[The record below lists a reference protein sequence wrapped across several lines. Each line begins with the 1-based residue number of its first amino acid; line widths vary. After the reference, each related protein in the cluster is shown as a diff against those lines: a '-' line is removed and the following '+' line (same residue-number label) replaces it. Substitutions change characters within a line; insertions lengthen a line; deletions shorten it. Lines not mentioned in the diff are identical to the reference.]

1 MKRCWGGE
9 VQSIS
14 VLVAIGVNQE
24 GYREIL
30 GVAEGS
36 REDSESWRNFFRYQ
50 KSRGL
55 KKINL
60 LFPDKSLGLVET
72 FWEFYPDAKWQRC
85 VVHFFIEV
93 C

>member
-1 MKRCWGGE
+1 MLSFQVPGNKIAT
-9 VQSIS
+9 V
-14 VLVAIGVNQE
+14 V
-24 GYREIL
+24 L

-85 VVHFFIEV
+85 VVHFFIEM